1 MGELAKEL
9 RRRYSASCSV
19 GPRQGSDGATSRKA
33 LWSVQLQGKYSEQV
47 RAFLMERGVST
58 VKVCVLR
65 VTTHS
70 CCYTTLR
77 CCVVVYTA
85 SIQAMLYDVMFATRA
100 QLHCS
105 NGVCLE
111 VYNVCSDSAVMSCM
125 RLM

>member
-58 VKVCVLR
+58 VKVCVLT
-65 VTTHS
+65 VTAHS
-70 CCYTTLR
+70 CC
-77 CCVVVYTA
+77 C
-85 SIQAMLYDVMFATRA
+85 SIALLYRGTHCNQQAMLYDVMFATRA
-100 QLHCS
+100 
-105 NGVCLE
+105 
-111 VYNVCSDSAVMSCM
+111 
-125 RLM
+125 